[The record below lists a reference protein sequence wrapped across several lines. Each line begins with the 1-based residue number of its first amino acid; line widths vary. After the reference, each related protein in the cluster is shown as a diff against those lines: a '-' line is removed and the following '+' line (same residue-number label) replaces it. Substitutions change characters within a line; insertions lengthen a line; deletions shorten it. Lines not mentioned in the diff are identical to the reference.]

1 MKTPTF
7 RIFSAAL
14 SACFALSLALFTTAA
29 PNTTDPVSLPVGKWK
44 VTFITGIVET
54 VEIKADGGATVTEA
68 ARKSKGKA
76 SINNGYIEIRFD
88 DDRIERWSL
97 DSAQDRLTVQHWH
110 PVSAMPD
117 VMPTIGNAA
126 RSDAK
131 SPALEVHE
139 WGTFTVL
146 QSSTGQVIPWYQ
158 APDKLVDLP
167 PFVKQSI
174 VVIGKSGYGFGGKDT
189 VRMETPVLYFYPEEE
204 MDVTVSASFAN
215 GRITEVFP
223 PAFRPGF
230 GGATIWHGSLLPP
243 DSAERNKVAA
253 ATGPKG
259 RRYAAAREVPEAW
272 LFRNRS
278 LPKEL
283 LKTTDANATPEE
295 TVAQLVSTASTN
307 AGEKIAEEAVEPID
321 HFIFYRGAGNH
332 AFHELL
338 AEQGAGPDK
347 FTLSNYG
354 GETIPKLFA
363 LRVGE
368 GQSSWLSLDNLKK
381 VEYADRRT
389 LNQQAI
395 TLPAP
400 MGATTEV
407 AAVLRTAMVAS
418 LHAEGLTQD
427 EAAAMVATWDDLWF
441 TEPGTR
447 ILAIL
452 PQAFADKMVPLTIT
466 PRPTKID
473 RVFVARVEILT
484 RETEEKLTSLLR
496 GPAIGSGDESE
507 IGDGATKLGDLQL
520 GRYAAGG
527 MERAVQLLEW
537 QTRSRFAK
545 LEQVLKERQKV
556 EQADKLAARV
566 D

>member
-14 SACFALSLALFTTAA
+14 IACFALSLTLLTATVATAA
-29 PNTTDPVSLPVGKWK
+29 DKVSLPVGKWK
-44 VTFITGIVET
+44 VTFANGIFET
-54 VEIKADGGATVTEA
+54 VEIKADGSATVTEA

-97 DSAQDRLTVQHWH
+97 DSAHDRLTVQHWH

-117 VMPTIGNAA
+117 GMPTIGNAA
-126 RSDAK
+126 RHDAK
-131 SPALEVHE
+131 FPALEVHE

-146 QSSTGQVIPWYQ
+146 QGSNGQVIPWYQ

-174 VVIGKSGYGFGGKDT
+174 RIMSKSGTFQGGKDT
-189 VRMETPVLYFYPEEE
+189 VRMETPVLYFYPEEK
-204 MDVTVSASFAN
+204 MDVTVSANFAN
-215 GRITEVFP
+215 GRITEIFP

-230 GGATIWHGSLLPP
+230 GGPTIWHGSLLPP
-243 DSAERNKVAA
+243 QSAERKKVPA

-259 RRYAAAREVPEAW
+259 RHYAAAREVPEAW
-272 LFRNRS
+272 LFHNRS
-278 LPKEL
+278 LPKES
-283 LKTTDANATPEE
+283 LKTTDANATSEE
-295 TVAQLVSTASTN
+295 IVAQLVSTN
-307 AGEKIAEEAVEPID
+307 AENEKAVEPID

-332 AFHELL
+332 GFHELHT
-338 AEQGAGPDK
+338 AQGAGPDK

-368 GQSSWLSLDNLKK
+368 GQSSWLTLEDLKK
-381 VEYADRRT
+381 VEYTEGKAYHQRT
-389 LNQQAI
+389 I
-395 TLPAP
+395 TFPAP
-400 MGATTEV
+400 MGPTSEV
-407 AAVLRTAMVAS
+407 AADLRTAMVAS

-452 PQAFADKMVPLTIT
+452 PQAFADRMVPLTII
-466 PRPTKID
+466 PKPTKID

-496 GPAIGSGDESE
+496 GPAIENSDEAE
-507 IGDGATKLGDLQL
+507 IGEDASKLSDLQL

-537 QTRSRFAK
+537 QTRNRFAK
-545 LEQVLKERQKV
+545 LEQVLKEQQKV
-556 EQADKLAARV
+556 EEEGKLAAKGE
-566 D
+566 